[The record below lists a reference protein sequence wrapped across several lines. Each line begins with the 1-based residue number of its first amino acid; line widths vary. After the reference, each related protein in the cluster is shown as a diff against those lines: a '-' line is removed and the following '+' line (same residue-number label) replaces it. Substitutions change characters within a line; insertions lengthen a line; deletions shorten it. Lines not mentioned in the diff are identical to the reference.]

1 MTHASGPI
9 RDRGPQ
15 ITKAQL
21 GIVTRPDIV
30 TRADIVM
37 RADIVTRAFYRP
49 AGTRQNGQ
57 AGWLS
62 PLG

>member
-21 GIVTRPDIV
+21 GIVTRPGIV
-30 TRADIVM
+30 TRAGIE
-37 RADIVTRAFYRP
+37 TRAFYRLS
-49 AGTRQNGQ
+49 GTRQNGQ